1 MSVATAKLAALAC
14 FLITTESSAARGQ
27 APAGPIP
34 SIQSKTVGLQ
44 KFDGFFPIY
53 WDDKTGKMWLEISRF
68 NSEFLLMTS
77 LPAGVGNNDLGLD
90 RGSVGEPKVVHFEK
104 SGPRVLLMQSNY
116 EFRATAESTSER
128 RAAEQS
134 FARSVLWGFDVAGQD
149 NNTVLVDATS
159 FFLRDGVGVV
169 PHLATMKQGSY
180 HFDPQR
186 SAFYLQRTRSFP
198 RNTEVEV
205 TVTLGSDQA
214 GPLVRS
220 VTPTAE
226 SLTVREHY
234 SLIQLPDDNFK
245 PREMDPRAGYFG
257 GEFMDFS
264 APIDQPVEKHFIYRH
279 RLVKKDATAE
289 LSDPVAPIIYYVDPG
304 APEDIRKALIEGAS
318 WWNDA
323 FEAAGFKNAFIVK
336 VLPPDADPM
345 DVRYNIIQW
354 VHRSTRGWSYG
365 NPVADP
371 RTGEIIKGVVSLGSL
386 REHQDYLIF
395 ESLLAP
401 HTEAAHNHDALKE
414 AVYARLRQLA
424 AHEVGHTLGLAH
436 NYIASTDNR
445 ASVMD
450 YPHPLITLK
459 EDNTLDLSEAYATGI
474 GEWDKVAIAY
484 GYSQFPLDADEHAE
498 LNKII
503 DTAAKAGD
511 IFITDQDS
519 RPLGSAHPKSHLWDN
534 GPNAV
539 DELTRLLKIRAVAF
553 ATFGDNSIEIGA
565 PWATLDEALV
575 PLYFLHRYQTEA
587 AGKVL
592 GGNNYTYALRGDGQ
606 VITEIV
612 PAAEQRRALNALLDT
627 IRPDILTLP
636 DRILSHLPP
645 HPPGYPRTRE
655 TFPYRT
661 GMTFD
666 PLAGAEAA
674 SNLTVSLLLNPERAA
689 RLVQYHAQSN
699 DNPGLDEVTGKL
711 IGATWG
717 TSGGPGLGHEIMRTT
732 RFVVLTHL
740 MSLAADDSAPAQVR
754 AIASLRIDDIKKR
767 AAAMSASTDVLDRA
781 QGHYAVELIDQFSRD
796 PCKFVLPKAI
806 EPPPGQPIGGADED
820 EVWVPRLIE
829 APKSKVQ

>member
-1 MSVATAKLAALAC
+1 MRVVIPRLAAFACLLASTV
-14 FLITTESSAARGQ
+14 TTAWGQTPSS
-27 APAGPIP
+27 PIP
-34 SIQSKTVGLQ
+34 TIQSKTLGLQ
-44 KFDGFFPIY
+44 HFDGFFPLH
-53 WDDKTGKMWLEISRF
+53 WDAKTGKMWLEISRW
-68 NSEFLLMTS
+68 NSEFLFITS
-77 LPAGVGNNDLGLD
+77 LATGVGNNDLGLD

-104 SGPRVLLMQSNY
+104 SGPRVLLVESNY
-116 EFRATAESTSER
+116 GFRATSESSSER

-134 FARSVLWGFDVAGQD
+134 FARSVLWGFDVTAQD
-149 NNTVLVDATS
+149 NNTVLVDATT

-169 PHLATMKQGSY
+169 AHLTAMKQGSY
-180 HFDPQR
+180 RFDSQR
-186 SAFYLQRTRSFP
+186 SAFYIERTRSFP
-198 RNTEVEV
+198 ENTEVEV
-205 TVTLGSDQA
+205 TVTLASDLP

-220 VTPTAE
+220 VTPTPD

-234 SLIQLPDDNFK
+234 SFIQLPDDNFK
-245 PREMDPRAGYFG
+245 PRVMDPRAGYFG

-264 APIDQPVEKHFIYRH
+264 APVDQPVEKRFIYRH
-279 RLVKKDATAE
+279 RLVKKDPAAE
-289 LSDPVAPIIYYVDPG
+289 LSEPVKPIVYYVDPG

-318 WWNDA
+318 WWSDA

-395 ESLLAP
+395 EGLLAP
-401 HTEAAHNHDALKE
+401 HTEASHDHDVLKE

-436 NYIASTDNR
+436 NYIASTNNR

-450 YPHPLITLK
+450 YPHPLIKLR
-459 EDNTLDLSEAYATGI
+459 EDDTLDLSEAYAIGI
-474 GEWDKVAIAY
+474 GDWDKVAIAY
-484 GYSQFPLDADEHAE
+484 GYTQFPLEADEHAE

-503 DTAAKAGD
+503 ETAAKAGN

-534 GPNAV
+534 GTNAV
-539 DELTRLLKIRAVAF
+539 DELNRLLKIRAVAF
-553 ATFGDNSIEIGA
+553 SRFGDNNIETGA
-565 PWATLDEALV
+565 PWATLDEVLV
-575 PLYFLHRYQTEA
+575 PLYFLHRYQVEA

-592 GGNNYTYALRGDGQ
+592 GGNDYTYALRGDGQ
-606 VITEIV
+606 PITQIV
-612 PAAEQRRALNALLDT
+612 PAAGQRRALNALLDT
-627 IRPDILTLP
+627 IRPDTLTLP

-645 HPPGYPRTRE
+645 RPPGYPRTRE

-661 GMTFD
+661 GLTFD

-689 RLVQYHAQSN
+689 RLVQYHAQSA
-699 DNPGLDEVTGKL
+699 DNPGLDEVTAKL

-717 TSGGPGLGHEIMRTT
+717 ASTGPGLGREILRTT
-732 RFVVLTHL
+732 RYVVLTHM
-740 MSLAADDSAPAQVR
+740 MSLAADDSAPPQVR
-754 AIASLRIDDIKKR
+754 AIASLRLEELKKR
-767 AAAMSASTDVLDRA
+767 AAALSASADIQDRA
-781 QGHYAVELIDQFSRD
+781 QGHYTGELLEQFSRE
-796 PCKFVLPKAI
+796 PAKFVLPKVADA
-806 EPPPGQPIGGADED
+806 PPGQPIGADED
-820 EVWVPRLIE
+820 EVWAPRLIQW
-829 APKSKVQ
+829 PK